1 MVKVRRSRDQ
11 WTELDQA
18 DSRLDW
24 SRQEHMDHRDKR
36 MAGAPCHGKHNQ
48 DLPGCRV
55 RNQHC
60 VTYTCGV
67 CQIRTLYV
75 PAVTATGGTR
85 KATPLEH
92 VQQGPP
98 MPPPQTRRTKAAAAT
113 SSSSAAATKPT
124 PRPTPAPAPR
134 QTPATEQEEETPVHL
149 PIWEPNGCQGQ
160 AAAPAD
166 GDEYDAETPGLTPAS
181 PNDTRIRDCPCGK
194 WRSHWEDQ
202 CECGSRIF
210 YPRES
215 WEPCPEG
222 FVRSIVA
229 NDTDTE
235 TSWGSCTS
243 SNPWEE
249 GAPSKEQCK
258 TRAAEEWGG

>member
-1 MVKVRRSRDQ
+1 
-11 WTELDQA
+11 
-18 DSRLDW
+18 
-24 SRQEHMDHRDKR
+24 
-36 MAGAPCHGKHNQ
+36 
-48 DLPGCRV
+48 
-55 RNQHC
+55 
-60 VTYTCGV
+60 
-67 CQIRTLYV
+67 
-75 PAVTATGGTR
+75 
-85 KATPLEH
+85 
-92 VQQGPP
+92 

-166 GDEYDAETPGLTPAS
+166 GDEDDAETPGLTPAS

-229 NDTDTE
+229 NDTDAE
-235 TSWGSCTS
+235 TSWGSCAS